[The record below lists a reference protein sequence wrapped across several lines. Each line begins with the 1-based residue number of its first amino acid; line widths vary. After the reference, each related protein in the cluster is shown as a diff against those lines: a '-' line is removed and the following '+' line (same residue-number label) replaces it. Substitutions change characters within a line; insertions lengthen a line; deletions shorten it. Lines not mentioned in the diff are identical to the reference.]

1 MSGLFYLRNFMEEL
15 FQLFYA
21 CSEVSTDT
29 RKISENALFIALKGD
44 NFDGNKYAKAA
55 IGKGAKYAIVDDK
68 TVADQKSIFYVK
80 DSLIFL
86 QKLASYHRKSFDIP
100 VIAITGTNGK
110 TTTKELVAAVLI
122 QKYNVLF
129 TKGNL
134 NNHIGVPLTLLQLN
148 KDHDMA
154 IIEMGA
160 SKLGDIKELTDIAH
174 PTHGIITNIG
184 HAHIEGFG
192 SPENIIKTK
201 TELYKAIQENKG
213 QLFYNADDDVLKN
226 KLPLSCPTST
236 YGTTEEADVSGEI
249 IELSPMLSFKWKSKD
264 YSSPSVN
271 TQIIGKYNFYN
282 MLAAICIGSHFEVD
296 ENDINSSL
304 EEYKPSN
311 NRSQLE
317 KTSYN
322 TVILDAYNANPT
334 SVKSALENFAEISSE
349 NKMFVLGDMLEL
361 GENTNK
367 YHLEIIQLSKDLKLQ
382 GMFVGSIFS
391 GLANENDI
399 LAFESTTKAMEF
411 LSTALPKDNLILLK
425 GSRGIG
431 LEKLI
436 EIL

>member
-1 MSGLFYLRNFMEEL
+1 MEEL
-15 FQLFYA
+15 FQLYYE

-29 RKISENALFIALKGD
+29 RKITKNSFFIALRGE
-44 NFDGNKYAKAA
+44 NFDGNKYADQA
-55 IGKGAKYAIVDDK
+55 IEKGAKYAIVDDESVANGK
-68 TVADQKSIFYVK
+68 TKFHVNN
-80 DSLIFL
+80 SLHFL
-86 QKLASYHRKSFDIP
+86 QKLAQYHRNTFSIP

-110 TTTKELVAAVLI
+110 TTTKELTAAVLNKKFNI
-122 QKYNVLF
+122 LF
-129 TKGNL
+129 TEGNL

-148 KDHDMA
+148 KNHDLA

-160 SKLGDIKELTDIAH
+160 SKLGDIKELTDIAN

-192 SPENIIKTK
+192 SPENIVKTK
-201 TELYKAIQENKG
+201 TELYSAIKENKG
-213 QLFYNADDDVLKN
+213 LLFYNSDDSVLAN
-226 KLPLSCPTST
+226 KLPASCPTQT
-236 YGTTEEADVSGEI
+236 YGTTGTADIIGEI
-249 IELSPMLSFKWKSKD
+249 LELSPMLSFQWKTGT
-264 YSSPSVN
+264 YMSPQIN

-282 MLAAICIGSHFEVD
+282 MLAAICIGNHFEVKQ
-296 ENDINSSL
+296 NDINTAL
-304 EEYKPSN
+304 AEYKPSN

-349 NKMFVLGDMLEL
+349 NKLFVLGDMLEL
-361 GENTNK
+361 GENTNQ
-367 YHLEIIQLSKDLKLQ
+367 YHQEVIQLAKSLNLQ
-382 GMFVGSIFS
+382 GVFVGNIYSS
-391 GLANENDI
+391 LAKVNDI
-399 LAFESTTKAMEF
+399 LAFDSTETAKDFFA
-411 LSTALPKDNLILLK
+411 TALPKDNLILLK